1 MSATLPWGA
10 RLQIADL
17 AGVPEDGH
25 RYELI
30 DGSLLVTPAPSPLHQ
45 IVVLR
50 LAQLLDAAIGE
61 DLVVLPA
68 PVNFVISEYDVP
80 QPDSIVARRS
90 DLSERGVEGHAQLV
104 AEVLSPGTR
113 PHDRGAK
120 RLLYESARVPGF
132 WLVDPSVPSFEA
144 LELREDHYVEIGRV
158 EGDETLRDPVFGVE
172 ITPLALLR

>member
-10 RLQIADL
+10 RLQIDDL
-17 AGVPEDGH
+17 AGLPEDGH

-30 DGSLLVTPAPSPLHQ
+30 DGSLLVTPAPSPQHQ
-45 IVVLR
+45 IVVFR

-80 QPDSIVARRS
+80 QPDLIVARRS
-90 DLSERGVEGHAQLV
+90 NLSERGVEGHAELV
-104 AEVLSPGTR
+104 VEVLSPGTR

-120 RLLYESARVPGF
+120 RLLYQSARVGGF

-144 LELREDHYVEIGRV
+144 LELREDHYVEVGRV
-158 EGDETLRDPVFGVE
+158 VGAETLRDAIFGIEV
-172 ITPLALLR
+172 TPSDLLR